1 MTKFAIEAAAP
12 ASSTEPATLVGRAA
26 QVLRGFNEAAM
37 TGPTLN
43 PTALT
48 EAFDG
53 LIALFERLP
62 NTLCHLSGHLM
73 SSQRQGTL
81 LDPLRRDTDE
91 LAERVRQR
99 CHDTAEAIPPMTER
113 MRQARQLVA
122 SLVPATELLASP
134 SGGYGSTPQA
144 PELTAAEANL
154 SPGGGRL
161 RCALGA
167 EPVRLAVDAR

>member
-1 MTKFAIEAAAP
+1 MTEFTIEAAAP
-12 ASSTEPATLVGRAA
+12 ANSTNPETLVVRAA
-26 QVLRGFNEAAM
+26 QVLRGYNEAAM

-43 PTALT
+43 PMALT

-81 LDPLRRDTDE
+81 LDPLGRDTDE

-99 CHDTAEAIPPMTER
+99 CYDTAEAIPPMTER
-113 MRQARQLVA
+113 LRQARQLVI
-122 SLVPATELLASP
+122 SLAPAAELLAGPNKGRGNVPWAP
-134 SGGYGSTPQA
+134 S
-144 PELTAAEANL
+144 
-154 SPGGGRL
+154 
-161 RCALGA
+161 
-167 EPVRLAVDAR
+167 